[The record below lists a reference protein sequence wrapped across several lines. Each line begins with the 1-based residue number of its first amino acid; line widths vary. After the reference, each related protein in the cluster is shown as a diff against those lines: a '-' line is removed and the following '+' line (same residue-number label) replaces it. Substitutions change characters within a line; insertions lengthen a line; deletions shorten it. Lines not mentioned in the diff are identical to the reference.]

1 MHMDSNE
8 IEDKNNDSESGTDE
22 EFIRCDMIIR
32 CINLVWQ
39 CLWFSLPICPPFQIC
54 APCIWVF
61 VLKIYKYRVGVEF

>member
-32 CINLVWQ
+32 CINLV
-39 CLWFSLPICPPFQIC
+39 
-54 APCIWVF
+54 
-61 VLKIYKYRVGVEF
+61 